1 MVGNMEFYVIGYVT
15 IFFLLSAIMLGIA
28 KWIVKWV
35 VDLNIFGMIKKIIP
49 TEDSPRYDDVFAFN
63 GRVFSII
70 GIKKDW
76 GRDHIDWKIS
86 SKLFNKA
93 FDALISKKYINNG
106 RVEDIRFYALKKKM
120 VDFLGKIS
128 KDKPMIVNNLFTR
141 TLYCLQSVKLHS
153 TDHVDYYLV
162 TL

>member
-1 MVGNMEFYVIGYVT
+1 MVGNMEFYFIGYVT
-15 IFFLLSAIMLGIA
+15 IFFFLSAIMLGIA

-49 TEDSPRYDDVFAFN
+49 AEDAPRYDDIFAFN

-76 GRDHIDWKIS
+76 GRGHAGWKIS

-93 FDALISKKYINNG
+93 FDALISKEYING
-106 RVEDIRFYALKKKM
+106 RIGDTRFYDLKKKM
-120 VDFLGKIS
+120 VDFLGKTS
-128 KDKPMIVNNLFTR
+128 KDKPMIINNLFTG
-141 TLYCLQSVKLHS
+141 TPYCLQTVKLHS
-153 TDHVDYYLV
+153 TNHVDYYLV

>member
-1 MVGNMEFYVIGYVT
+1 MVGNMEFYFIGYVT
-15 IFFLLSAIMLGIA
+15 IFFFLSAIMLGIA

-35 VDLNIFGMIKKIIP
+35 VDSKIFGMIKKIIP
-49 TEDSPRYDDVFAFN
+49 TKDAPRYDDIFAFN

-76 GRDHIDWKIS
+76 RRDNIDWKIS

-93 FDALISKKYINNG
+93 FDALISKEYING
-106 RVEDIRFYALKKKM
+106 RFGDLKFYVFKKKM
-120 VDFLGKIS
+120 EEFLDKTS
-128 KDKPMIVNNLFTR
+128 KDKPMIINNLLAEIPYR
-141 TLYCLQSVKLHS
+141 LQTVKLHS
-153 TDHVDYYLV
+153 TNHVDYYLV